1 MKRKIYLKDMAMLD
15 PDIRVNTLDDI
26 KNLDGVSQL
35 RTNNLDKKGY
45 VEVKLD
51 DEVFEVEDQIL
62 DFLGVERIA

>member
-1 MKRKIYLKDMAMLD
+1 MLD